1 MAMKQRH
8 SIALMYRLGGGD
20 RGSKNHKNLSPH
32 FSKRGSV
39 VAPSSRIYLIW
50 NLRIG
55 CRKGVGFRSDL
66 HDALRRGVV
75 DRVGGWERV

>member
-1 MAMKQRH
+1 MAVKQRH
-8 SIALMYRLGGGD
+8 SIALMYRLGGRA
-20 RGSKNHKNLSPH
+20 RGNKNHKNLSLH
-32 FSKRGSV
+32 SQN

-55 CRKGVGFRSDL
+55 CREGVGFRSDL
-66 HDALRRGVV
+66 HDALGRGVV